1 MVLLVLHVMNE
12 RLRTRAALAASALAF
27 LDALGLC
34 LLSHREHVRSVRP
47 SAIINVYLLLTLLF
61 DVARART
68 LWLDGTTRSIASVF
82 TSGFGVKLMILVTE
96 GMEKRSILMERYRNA
111 SPEATSGI
119 YSRSFFWWLNKL
131 MTTGFHRVISN
142 EDLYPIDED
151 MNSKNL
157 YANAQHVWNN
167 TNQTR
172 PRALLWSILKS
183 TRVALFYPVL
193 PRLCSIGFKYSQPFL
208 LTRTVQFASS
218 TTDSDSIGWGLTG
231 AFGLVFLGLAV
242 ANGTYY
248 HMTYRFV
255 TATRGTLVSLIYF
268 KTVDLSITALD
279 DSIAVTL
286 MSSDT
291 GKDNQPSFDGC

>member
-1 MVLLVLHVMNE
+1 MVLLILQVLNK
-12 RLRTRAALAASALAF
+12 RFRTRIATAASALAF

-34 LLSHREHVRSVRP
+34 LLSHREHIRSVRP
-47 SAIINVYLLLTLLF
+47 SAIINVYLLLTVLF
-61 DVARART
+61 DIARART
-68 LWLDGTTRSIASVF
+68 LWLDGTTRYIASVF
-82 TSGFGVKLMILVTE
+82 TSGLGVKLMILVTE
-96 GMEKRSILMERYRNA
+96 GIGKRSILLERYRHT

-119 YSRSFFWWLNKL
+119 YSRSFFWWLNTL

-142 EDLYPIDED
+142 QDLYPIDED
-151 MNSKNL
+151 MSSKTL
-157 YANAQHVWNN
+157 HRHAQHGWNN
-167 TNQTR
+167 TNQTH
-172 PRALLWSILKS
+172 PRALIWSLLKS
-183 TRVALFYPVL
+183 TRVALLYPVI

-208 LTRTVQFASS
+208 LTRTVRFASS
-218 TTDSDSIGWGLTG
+218 SIDSDSVGWGLTG

-248 HMTYRFV
+248 HMAYRFV

-268 KTVDLSITALD
+268 KTVDLSITSLD

-291 GKDNQPSFDGC
+291 GKQKLPSFDCC